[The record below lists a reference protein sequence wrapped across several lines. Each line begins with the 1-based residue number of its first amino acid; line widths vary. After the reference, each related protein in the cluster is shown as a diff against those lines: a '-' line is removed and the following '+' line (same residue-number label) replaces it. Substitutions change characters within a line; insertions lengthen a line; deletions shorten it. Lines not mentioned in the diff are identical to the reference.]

1 MDKRVY
7 ISACPEYER
16 ELVRKSVRDILAA
29 YGGAQAIAA
38 PEQTV
43 LIKANLLMN
52 SRPEQAV
59 TTHPLMVEA
68 IAAEFVAI
76 GCRVIIADSPG
87 GPYNAATLKT
97 VYRTCGMDEAAVNSG
112 AELNDNFE
120 SSEVAFPEGRIC
132 KSFPIIDAVQQADVI
147 ISAAKLK
154 THGLAY
160 MTAAVKNL
168 FGAIPGLTK
177 PAYHSKFPD
186 RTKFNRML
194 VDVCEC
200 VKPAFAFIDGV
211 VGMEG
216 RGPSGGRPKKTGVII
231 GATNAHAADMAGC
244 RIMGFKAEQVATLTE
259 AMERGFIPRSF
270 DELEYLGDNI
280 EDLITS
286 YIPAIRATFVP
297 IHYFPQFIQP
307 LLTKLLVS
315 YPVIEDKCVGCGVC
329 ATNCP
334 EQIIRIENRHAVIDY
349 DKCIKCYCCH
359 EFCPIQAIGFKRFA
373 PKKND

>member
-16 ELVRKSVRDILAA
+16 ESVKKSVRDILSA
-29 YGGAQAIAA
+29 YGGAEAIASA
-38 PEQTV
+38 GQTV

-68 IAAEFVAI
+68 IAAEFIGI

-87 GPYNAATLKT
+87 GPYNAATLKV
-97 VYRTCGMDEAAVNSG
+97 VYRTCGMDEAAADSG

-120 SSEVAFPEGRIC
+120 SSEVAFPEGHIC

-160 MTAAVKNL
+160 MTAAVKNM
-168 FGAIPGLTK
+168 FGAIPGLAK

-186 RTKFNRML
+186 RTRFNRML

-200 VKPAFAFIDGV
+200 VKPAFSFIDGI

-231 GATNAHAADMAGC
+231 GAVNAHAADMAGC
-244 RIMGFKAEQVATLTE
+244 RIMGFKAEQVTTLTE
-259 AMERGFIPRSF
+259 AMARGLIPHSF
-270 DELEYLGDNI
+270 EELEYMGDNI
-280 EDLITS
+280 ESLITA
-286 YIPAIRATFVP
+286 YIPAIRATAVP
-297 IHYFPQFIQP
+297 IHYFPQFVQP

-334 EQIIRIENRHAVIDY
+334 EQIISIHDKRAHIDY
-349 DKCIKCYCCH
+349 EKCIKCYCCH
-359 EFCPIQAIGFKRFA
+359 EFCPVRAIGFKRFA
-373 PKKND
+373 PKGNK